1 VLTYNYMY
9 SFITIYSIYGEINM
23 TMMMIDD
30 DDDDDD
36 ESDCA
41 LNESWYGL

>member
-1 VLTYNYMY
+1 MY
-9 SFITIYSIYGEINM
+9 YFITMYSIYGEINM

-30 DDDDDD
+30 DDDDD

>member
-1 VLTYNYMY
+1 MY
-9 SFITIYSIYGEINM
+9 SFITMYSIYGEINM

-30 DDDDDD
+30 DDDDD

>member
-1 VLTYNYMY
+1 M
-9 SFITIYSIYGEINM
+9 YSIYGEINM

-30 DDDDDD
+30 DDDDD